1 MAYIVEKLLP
11 SQAKALAYIQKNNG
25 CSLSAIH
32 EHLIS
37 RGEKSR
43 ITEMKY
49 FVSMLALALFVN
61 VTQDDNKMTKVY
73 ITGRG
78 VDVSILV
85 ARDFPEKLMTPEGLK
100 TLHAEAEALAE
111 DLGETFDKAF
121 PEVGLNFCH

>member
-11 SQAKALAYIQKNNG
+11 SQAKALAYIQEHDG

-37 RGEKSR
+37 RGEKSK

-49 FVSMLALALFVN
+49 FVNMLAETLFVN
-61 VTQDDNKMTKVY
+61 VIRDDSKMTKVY

-78 VDVSILV
+78 ADVSILV
-85 ARDFPEKLMTPEGLK
+85 ARDFPEKLMTPEELK
-100 TLHAEAEALAE
+100 TLHAEAKALA
-111 DLGETFDKAF
+111 
-121 PEVGLNFCH
+121 